1 MVGFFI
7 QKTRGPSFCP
17 REIRNKLLTSASCVN
32 RSVKERKYGFF
43 PFFFFPP
50 KRKGSHKLFG
60 MSRELGLICLPVHAC
75 ISCLDG
81 RIHELLIERGMNNI
95 YIYTHTHTFALYI
108 YMCVCMSL
116 FSQFIRVYMFWH
128 LVIWKFK

>member
-1 MVGFFI
+1 MV
-7 QKTRGPSFCP
+7 
-17 REIRNKLLTSASCVN
+17 
-32 RSVKERKYGFF
+32 FF

-81 RIHELLIERGMNNI
+81 WIHELLIERGMNNI
-95 YIYTHTHTFALYI
+95 YIHTHTFALYI
-108 YMCVCMSL
+108 YMCVCMYVFI
-116 FSQFIRVYMFWH
+116 FSIYSGVYVLALSNLEIRVG
-128 LVIWKFK
+128 